1 MVASIRKGLGGS
13 TTTGMKV
20 AIAAG
25 GLIAIIFVFGLLTLG
40 KMVARSI
47 GLTSPEVETTT
58 QTATMPPAAVPTGTG
73 AKTRDPV
80 VVPLDAATGSP

>member
-1 MVASIRKGLGGS
+1 MVASIRRAYGRAPS
-13 TTTGMKV
+13 TGFKV

-25 GLIAIIFVFGLLTLG
+25 GLIAVLFLFGLLTVG

-58 QTATMPPAAVPTGTG
+58 QTATMPPAAAPTT

-80 VVPLDAATGSP
+80 VVPLDAAPGSP